1 MHTIISHAGDLD
13 WQEQR
18 SFVKSVT
25 SGSACLDDMACPT
38 GGTLSLYRNR
48 EGLHAVVFATSGYL
62 RVGITDEA
70 SEAKELFQFLKLIH
84 TA

>member
-1 MHTIISHAGDLD
+1 MHTIISRAGDID

-18 SFVKSVT
+18 SFVKSVM

-38 GGTLSLYRNR
+38 GGALSLYRDR
-48 EGLHAVVFATSGYL
+48 EGLYAVVFAAQGYL
-62 RVGITDEA
+62 RASVTDA
-70 SEAKELFQFLKLIH
+70 ADEAKELFAFLKLIH